1 MSTPLNPLP
10 PEQLELPQELAP
22 QQTMGASGTGLQPD
36 LQSGLPSGV
45 GSGGFFGA
53 GGRGRRENPVWTFWD
68 VLLLLV
74 IFFVLMII
82 LALIAEIVVG
92 ATHLFGYS
100 LNQLLHNKK
109 EMDRFGSDLR
119 IMLPVQLLSYA
130 FLLFMMVRLVRARAR
145 TRVEQGFFANV
156 RWRWPRNIW
165 PGFLLG
171 GTILAIA
178 VQLISARLPVPP
190 SLPIDQ
196 YFQTPTYAYLMAG
209 FGILVAPFIEEL
221 FFRGFLYPALARPL
235 GVAAAV
241 ILTSAVFTLIHG
253 SQLSFAWAPMLM
265 LLVVGLALRLGRAR
279 TKSLAPNLLIHIGY
293 NTTLFVMLFIDTGGF
308 RHLEKM

>member
-22 QQTMGASGTGLQPD
+22 QQTMGTPGTGLQPD

-53 GGRGRRENPVWTFWD
+53 AARARREDPAWTIWD
-68 VLLLLV
+68 VLLLVV
-74 IFFVLMII
+74 IFVVMTF
-82 LALIAEIVVG
+82 IAIPITEVVVG
-92 ATHLFGYS
+92 ASHLFGYS
-100 LNQLLHNKK
+100 LNQILHNRK
-109 EMDRFGSDLR
+109 ELDRFWSDLR
-119 IMLPVQLLSYA
+119 IILPVQLLIYA
-130 FLLFMMVRLVRARAR
+130 FLLFVMVRLVRARAR
-145 TRVEQGFFANV
+145 VEQGFFVNL
-156 RWRWPRNIW
+156 RWRWPRDIW

-178 VQLISARLPVPP
+178 VQWISARLPVPP

-241 ILTSAVFTLIHG
+241 ILTSVPFTLMHG
-253 SQLSFAWAPMLM
+253 LQLSFAWAPMLM
-265 LLVVGLALRLGRAR
+265 LLIVGVALGLVRAR
-279 TKSLAPNLLIHIGY
+279 TKSLAPSVLVHIGY
-293 NTTLFVMLFIDTGGF
+293 NTTIFAMIFIDTGGF
-308 RHLEKM
+308 KHLEKM

>member
-10 PEQLELPQELAP
+10 PEQLELPQEFAP
-22 QQTMGASGTGLQPD
+22 QQTVEASGTGLQPD

-53 GGRGRRENPVWTFWD
+53 AARARRENPAWTFWD

-130 FLLFMMVRLVRARAR
+130 FLLVMMVRLVRARAR
-145 TRVEQGFFANV
+145 TRVEQGLFANV

-171 GTILAIA
+171 GTILPIT
-178 VQLISARLPVPP
+178 VHFISPPLPVPP
-190 SLPIDQ
+190 PPPLLHD
-196 YFQTPTYAYLMAG
+196 FQTPTSPSPL
-209 FGILVAPFIEEL
+209 
-221 FFRGFLYPALARPL
+221 PAF
-235 GVAAAV
+235 AV
-241 ILTSAVFTLIHG
+241 PVS
-253 SQLSFAWAPMLM
+253 
-265 LLVVGLALRLGRAR
+265 
-279 TKSLAPNLLIHIGY
+279 
-293 NTTLFVMLFIDTGGF
+293 
-308 RHLEKM
+308 